1 MKFIKYAAFI
11 TLAILA
17 GPQAFACYT
26 VYSPGNQVVYNAVTP
41 PVDMSYQIHQVLPR
55 VFPGGHL
62 VFGDDPNC
70 PLVSA
75 VYVRTVSARANESR
89 MPSRP
94 LRAKPDRNSAPWPSC
109 ESCMAPHRR

>member
-1 MKFIKYAAFI
+1 MKFIKHAAFV

-75 VYVRTVSARANESR
+75 VYVRTVSVRANESR

-94 LRAKPDRNSAPWPSC
+94 LRAKPDRN
-109 ESCMAPHRR
+109 